1 MRRWLH
7 ASWMLAILALAVPA
21 ASAQDRRTEE
31 TLSAVIGVTA
41 KIRPSARS
49 ASTLGTERR
58 GTGALVR
65 EGFVVTIGY
74 LVIEAE
80 SIQLTGADGRTVP
93 ATLAGYDHASGFA
106 LLKAV
111 GKLGGKPLPLGDA
124 GALSERDPA
133 MVVTAPARDDPTL
146 VRVVSRRPFSGNWEY
161 LLDAAIYTYPP
172 VMEWSGAPLIGPH
185 GELLGVG
192 SLVVNDAGGQG
203 TRSPG
208 NVFVPIDLLKPI
220 LDDLIASGKR
230 AGPARPWLGV
240 NADETHG
247 RLFVSRV
254 SPDGPAERAGL
265 KPGDIVLAVG
275 GEEVTSLAEFYRK
288 VWGRGAAGTAVP
300 LRVLQGAQLKDINIK
315 SIDRVDYFKAARSY

>member
-1 MRRWLH
+1 MRRWL
-7 ASWMLAILALAVPA
+7 LLILALGVAA
-21 ASAQDRRTEE
+21 ASAQDRKTEE
-31 TLSAVIGVTA
+31 TLSAVVGVVA
-41 KIRPSARS
+41 KIQPNARS

-58 GTGALVR
+58 GTGTLIR
-65 EGFVVTIGY
+65 DGVVLTIGY

-80 SIQLTGADGRTVP
+80 SIQLIGADGKAVP
-93 ATLAGYDHASGFA
+93 AALAGYDHASGLA
-106 LLKAV
+106 LLKAI
-111 GKLGGKPLPLGDA
+111 GPLGGKPLQMGDA
-124 GALSERDPA
+124 AALAERDPA

-203 TRSPG
+203 TRTPG

-220 LDDLIASGKR
+220 LEDLIAKGKR
-230 AGPARPWLGV
+230 NGPARPWLGL
-240 NADETHG
+240 NADEVQG
-247 RLFVSRV
+247 RLFIARV

-265 KPGDIVLAVG
+265 RPGDIVLSVG
-275 GEEVTSLAEFYRK
+275 GDPVASLAEFYRK
-288 VWGRGAAGTAVP
+288 VWARGAAGTAVP
-300 LRVLQGAQLKDINIK
+300 LRVLQGSQLKDLSVR
-315 SIDRVDYFKAARSY
+315 SIDRV

>member
-1 MRRWLH
+1 MRC
-7 ASWMLAILALAVPA
+7 LARCLLVILAFAVPA
-21 ASAQDRRTEE
+21 ASGQDRRTEE
-31 TLSAVIGVTA
+31 TLSAVIGVAA
-41 KIRPSARS
+41 KIQPDARS
-49 ASTLGTERR
+49 AGTLGIERR
-58 GTGALVR
+58 GTGTLIR
-65 EGFVVTIGY
+65 DGVVLTIGY

-93 ATLAGYDHASGFA
+93 ATLAGYDHASGLA
-106 LLKAV
+106 LLKAI
-111 GKLGGKPLPLGDA
+111 GPLGGKPLPMGDA
-124 GALSERDPA
+124 GALAERDPA
-133 MVVTAPARDDPTL
+133 MVVTAPARDGPTL
-146 VRVVSRRPFSGNWEY
+146 VRVVSRRPFSGSWEY

-220 LDDLIASGKR
+220 LEDLIANGKR
-230 AGPARPWLGV
+230 NGPARPWLGV
-240 NADETHG
+240 NADEVQG
-247 RLFVSRV
+247 RLFVTRV

-265 KPGDIVLAVG
+265 RPGDIVLAVG
-275 GEEVTSLAEFYRK
+275 GEPVTSLAEFYRK

-300 LRVLQGAQLKDINIK
+300 LRVLQGAQLKDVNVR
-315 SIDRVDYFKAARSY
+315 SIDRVEYFRASRSY